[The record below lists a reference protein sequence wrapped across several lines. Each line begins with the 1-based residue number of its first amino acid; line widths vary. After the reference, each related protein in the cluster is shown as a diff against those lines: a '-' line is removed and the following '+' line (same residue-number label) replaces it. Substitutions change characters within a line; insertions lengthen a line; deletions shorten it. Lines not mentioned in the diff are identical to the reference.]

1 MSTPNTARPYELFA
15 QREMNALSTK
25 VGILRA
31 ELGIV
36 RCTLK
41 SLLTAL
47 GDCWE
52 ASEIVDL
59 IARIDDVLST

>member
-1 MSTPNTARPYELFA
+1 MDATITNRPYEYYA
-15 QREMNALSTK
+15 QKELNALATK

-41 SLLTAL
+41 SLLPTIHS
-47 GDCWE
+47 WE
-52 ASEIVDL
+52 YEELRDL